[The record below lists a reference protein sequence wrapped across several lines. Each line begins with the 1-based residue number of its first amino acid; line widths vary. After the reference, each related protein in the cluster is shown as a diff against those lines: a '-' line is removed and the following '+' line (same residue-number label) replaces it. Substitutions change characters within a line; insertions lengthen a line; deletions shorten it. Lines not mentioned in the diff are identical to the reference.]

1 VVPVEADTFPK
12 EKISFPLKPPF
23 AGPFPSEFFC
33 AEDAQSVVLDS
44 KCGDPNNR
52 GELSKEDL
60 DLCFPKEKLDRQSDA
75 LSPEVVAPE
84 GWGEVKPAGV
94 GVEVV
99 SGAPSAAAGVEA
111 ASEEDEALKHF

>member
-1 VVPVEADTFPK
+1 MPVEVDTLPE
-12 EKISFPLKPPF
+12 EKIWFPLESPF

-33 AEDAQSVVLDS
+33 ADAQSDVLDS
-44 KCGDPNNR
+44 RCGDPNNR